1 MEAGVVLVQLGF
13 SGGHSQ
19 EAEVRNLGEESSL
32 KPPHGD
38 RMGWV

>member
-19 EAEVRNLGEESSL
+19 EAQVREESSL
-32 KPPHGD
+32 KPPRGD
-38 RMGWV
+38 RVGWV